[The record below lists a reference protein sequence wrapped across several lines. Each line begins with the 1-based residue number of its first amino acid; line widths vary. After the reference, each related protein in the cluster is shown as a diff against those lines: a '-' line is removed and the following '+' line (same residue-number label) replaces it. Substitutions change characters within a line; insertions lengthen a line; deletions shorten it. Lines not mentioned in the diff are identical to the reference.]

1 MTDSEFKALR
11 PGDKVSVSGKQI
23 VFDAVVTG
31 PHNSHDEIPIQVV
44 EVHYRAENLDYVYQA
59 YRAGHR
65 TTEGNRPA
73 LLRGWIS
80 EGVSRYG

>member
-59 YRAGHR
+59 YPAGHR

-80 EGVSRYG
+80 EGVSR

>member
-23 VFDAVVTG
+23 AFDAVVTG
-31 PHNSHDEIPIQVV
+31 PHDSNDEIPIQVV

-73 LLRGWIS
+73 LLHGWIS
-80 EGVSRYG
+80 EGVSRWG

>member
-23 VFDAVVTG
+23 AFDAVVTG
-31 PHNSHDEIPIQVV
+31 PHDSHDEIPIQVV

-65 TTEGNRPA
+65 TTECNRPA

-80 EGVSRYG
+80 EGVSRWG

>member
-1 MTDSEFKALR
+1 MTNNEFRALR

-23 VFDAVVTG
+23 AFDAVVTG
-31 PHNSHDEIPIQVV
+31 PHDSHDEIPIQVV

-65 TTEGNRPA
+65 TTERNRPA

-80 EGVSRYG
+80 EGVSRWG